1 MENENYME
9 ITLDNSE
16 VKKWKLSVKTNY
28 EKILFYIVTGLFLI
42 YTIFPVISVV
52 LFSVSGKWNMTLL
65 PEVWSLSAYRELF
78 MNSLFWSSFAR
89 SFLVSFLVVLMDILI
104 ITAALLGVELSGNKK
119 MMTLLE
125 TISIIPV
132 ALPGV
137 VLALSTVT
145 FYGEAFPLLL
155 GSPVLLVF
163 SEAVFAFPFMLWSL
177 KNTFMSIN
185 AGVLYDA
192 SCTLGV
198 PTWKFILKI
207 LVPSLKKGMLTG
219 GIMVFT
225 TTFNNFALAQL
236 IVGSGWETYQV
247 FLNKL
252 MRIDGHMASAMV
264 LTGTAMTFI
273 LVAVCSLTGKIL
285 KNQ

>member
-1 MENENYME
+1 MENENFME
-9 ITLDNSE
+9 ITAENTKI
-16 VKKWKLSVKTNY
+16 KKWEFAVKVNY
-28 EKILFYIVTGLFLI
+28 EKILFYIVSILFLL

-52 LFSVSGKWNMTLL
+52 LFSFSGKWNMTLL
-65 PEVWSLSAYRELF
+65 PEIWSFSAYSDLF
-78 MNSLFWSSFAR
+78 TNSLFWGSFGR
-89 SFLVSFLVVLMDILI
+89 SFLVSFLVVLMDIFI
-104 ITAALLGVELSGNKK
+104 ITAALLGVELSGSRK

-145 FYGEAFPLLL
+145 FYGEVFPLLL
-155 GSPVLLVF
+155 GSPVLLIF

-185 AGVLYDA
+185 VGTLYDA

-198 PTWKFILKI
+198 PTWKFILKVLI
-207 LVPSLKKGMLTG
+207 PSLGKGILTG

-264 LTGTAMTFI
+264 LTSTAMTFI
-273 LVAVCSLTGKIL
+273 LVGICSFTGKKL
-285 KNQ
+285 KK

>member
-1 MENENYME
+1 
-9 ITLDNSE
+9 
-16 VKKWKLSVKTNY
+16 
-28 EKILFYIVTGLFLI
+28 
-42 YTIFPVISVV
+42 
-52 LFSVSGKWNMTLL
+52 
-65 PEVWSLSAYRELF
+65 
-78 MNSLFWSSFAR
+78 MNSLFWESFGR
-89 SFLVSFLVVLMDILI
+89 SFLVSFFVVLMDIFI
-104 ITAALLGVELSGNKK
+104 ITAALLGVELSGSRK

-145 FYGEAFPLLL
+145 FYGEALPLLL
-155 GSPVLLVF
+155 GSPILLIF

-198 PTWKFILKI
+198 PTWKFLLKI
-207 LVPSLKKGMLTG
+207 LIPSLRKGILTG

-264 LTGTAMTFI
+264 LTSTVMTFV
-273 LVAVCSLTGKIL
+273 LVAVCSFTGKIL

>member
-1 MENENYME
+1 MENENFME
-9 ITLDNSE
+9 ITAENTKI
-16 VKKWKLSVKTNY
+16 KKWEFAVKVNY
-28 EKILFYIVTGLFLI
+28 EKILFYIVSILFLV

-52 LFSVSGKWNMTLL
+52 LFSFSMKWNMTLL
-65 PEVWSLSAYRELF
+65 PEVWSLSAYKELF
-78 MNSLFWSSFAR
+78 MNSLFWESFGR
-89 SFLVSFLVVLMDILI
+89 SFLVSFFVVLMDIFI
-104 ITAALLGVELSGNKK
+104 ITAALLGVELSGSRK

-145 FYGEAFPLLL
+145 FYGEALPLLL
-155 GSPVLLVF
+155 GSPILLIF

-198 PTWKFILKI
+198 PTWKFLLKI
-207 LVPSLKKGMLTG
+207 LIPSLRKGILTG

-264 LTGTAMTFI
+264 LTSTVMTFV
-273 LVAVCSLTGKIL
+273 LVAVCSFTGKIL